1 VKKRKKYV
9 TNTELKLELTKLS
22 ETGVHSEKLHLMFY
36 EMAKRIRT
44 KWRQNMYSED
54 MVSSAYVKCL
64 NVAEKFDLTRPNA
77 FSYFTTVIHNFYLD
91 FMYGEKKQRRIKDK
105 ALDIY
110 ASEFHNV
117 HGIRLTQY
125 DESAKNKE
133 NFIND

>member
-1 VKKRKKYV
+1 MKRKKYV
-9 TNTELKLELTKLS
+9 TNAELKVELTKLA
-22 ETGVHSEKLHLMFY
+22 ETGIHSEKLHLMFF

-64 NVAEKFDLTRPNA
+64 NVATKFDLTRENA

-110 ASEFHNV
+110 ACEFQTS

-125 DESAKNKE
+125 DESLKNKE
-133 NFIND
+133 NYQED